1 MPDTIEI
8 TRPGRAPLVLV
19 APLEA
24 SLRTLWDLANAK
36 FEARAGHPVTTPAD
50 AHLFMTSYT
59 ELLTKERGSLSSIL
73 RERCEK
79 APDHD

>member
-8 TRPGRAPLVLV
+8 ARPGRAPMVLV
-19 APLEA
+19 APQEA
-24 SLRTLWDLANAK
+24 SLRTLWDLAASK
-36 FEARAGHPVTTPAD
+36 FETRAGHPVTTPAD
-50 AHLFMTSYT
+50 ANLFMASYT
-59 ELLTKERGSLSSIL
+59 ELLTKERGSLSTIL